1 MVDGAPQYVRT
12 SRIRSTYQ
20 SLTPERSK
28 FLPEE
33 EWLLDDLYL
42 GYGFDTPVTRRTARS
57 RRACSAS
64 SNTHPR
70 SVRRPPRKMNMS
82 TEEMREANIPVR
94 LRSWCAHHVMPLH
107 KCRMENYW
115 LPYKCE
121 HEREMFEKCRYK
133 EYAVIV
139 S

>member
-12 SRIRSTYQ
+12 SRIRSMYQ

-57 RRACSAS
+57 RRACSL
-64 SNTHPR
+64 
-70 SVRRPPRKMNMS
+70 
-82 TEEMREANIPVR
+82 I
-94 LRSWCAHHVMPLH
+94 
-107 KCRMENYW
+107 
-115 LPYKCE
+115 
-121 HEREMFEKCRYK
+121 
-133 EYAVIV
+133 
-139 S
+139 